1 MIVVIGGLHIRSYM
15 MSNHGIETEA
25 DLARFRAVVRFQ
37 MWASVGYVVAVVPA
51 LIAGT
56 INAWGQPTLTIVI
69 GLIPLWLTFA
79 VSVPF
84 RKYEKQARSQK
95 ALTPELQQQLDE
107 LSQHWKQGFIP
118 RV

>member
-1 MIVVIGGLHIRSYM
+1 LVVVIGGLHVRAYM
-15 MSNHGIETEA
+15 TNNRGIETDA

-37 MWASVGYVVAVVPA
+37 MWASIVYVVAVVPA

-56 INAWGQPTLTIVI
+56 INAWGQPMLTIVI

-79 VSVPF
+79 VGLPF
-84 RKYEKQARSQK
+84 RKYENLARNQK

-107 LSQHWKQGFIP
+107 LSKHWKQGFFP